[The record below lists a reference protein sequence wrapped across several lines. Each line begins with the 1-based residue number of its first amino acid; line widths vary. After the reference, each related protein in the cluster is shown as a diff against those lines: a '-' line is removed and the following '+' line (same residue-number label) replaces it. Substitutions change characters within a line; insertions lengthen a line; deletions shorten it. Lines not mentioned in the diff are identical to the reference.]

1 MFVVFLHGPAA
12 SGKHTIGKLLAERT
26 GLPLFHNHLAVDL
39 VTALFPFG
47 SPGFVA
53 LRARLWLAAFEE
65 AAGAA
70 RSFIFTFHPEATVDP
85 MLIRELQAAVES
97 TRGKVLYVELAC
109 PRDVVLQRLGHES
122 RASFGK
128 LTDRRLYELIER
140 DGGFEFP
147 PLPEPLLRVET
158 DRITPAQAAD
168 AIANS
173 LRAVIAGVEQLT
185 ASDG

>member
-39 VTALFPFG
+39 VSALFPFG

-65 AAGAA
+65 AADAG

-85 MLIRELQAAVES
+85 ALIPQMQAVVDSAGG
-97 TRGKVLYVELAC
+97 RVLYVELMA
-109 PRDVVLQRLGHES
+109 PRDTILERLGNES
-122 RASFGK
+122 RAAFGK
-128 LTDRRLYELIER
+128 LTDRGLYEQIER

-147 PLPEPLLRVET
+147 PLPAPLLCLET
-158 DRITPAQAAD
+158 DRMTPAQAAD
-168 AIANS
+168 AIADA
-173 LRAVIAGVEQLT
+173 LREARA
-185 ASDG
+185 A

>member
-1 MFVVFLHGPAA
+1 MFVLFLHGPAA
-12 SGKHTIGKLLAERT
+12 SGKHTIGSLLAART

-65 AAGAA
+65 AAHAG

-85 MLIRELQAAVES
+85 QLIRELQAAVES
-97 TRGKVLYVELAC
+97 AGGKIIYVELTT
-109 PRDVVLQRLGHES
+109 PRDTILQRLGNES
-122 RASFGK
+122 RAAFGK
-128 LTDRRLYELIER
+128 LTDRRLYEQIER

-147 PLPEPLLRVET
+147 PLPTPLLCVET
-158 DRITPAQAAD
+158 DRTTPAQAVD
-168 AIANS
+168 AIADA
-173 LRAVIAGVEQLT
+173 LAGIE
-185 ASDG
+185 